1 MSQNSKILAL
11 AIANGD
17 ISDQTIALL
26 QQKNE
31 NLSMEEMK
39 KLPQD
44 ETVYMDELCPWYLSS
59 RLAVGVIPLFTV
71 GLILTGISVYVY
83 TRPYQLKTTIGYL
96 LAFLSFFELLFLLT
110 SFESLSLAQI
120 PTLSCSKAEK
130 GSTIFKDISMS
141 YIFPMTHV
149 TKNMC
154 VCISIMI
161 SVQQWIAVFL
171 PMEVRNLCSM
181 KRTRNILLF
190 SFLFSVFLAIPRFLE
205 EKKSIL
211 RELLRYD
218 SWKNNFLI
226 EKINIF
232 DEYVFNAFIIFTVL
246 LFINI
251 SIIGLLKY
259 SEHERMRMTSQSYR
273 DRRTSLMLLAV
284 LFAYVATHF
293 PSMLI
298 QYGIIGYLKESLPP
312 EIERNKSEISNF
324 FMCCHPL
331 FSFADYMIFSVKYRN
346 TVKSLFHMS
355 SEEAN
360 NKPQAV

>member
-1 MSQNSKILAL
+1 
-11 AIANGD
+11 
-17 ISDQTIALL
+17 
-26 QQKNE
+26 
-31 NLSMEEMK
+31 MEEMK

-59 RLAVGVIPLFTV
+59 HLAVGVIPLFTV

-83 TRPYQLKTTIGYL
+83 TRPYQLKTTVYSIKKREIL
-96 LAFLSFFELLFLLT
+96 HSFLISDWLPACFPLLFRAIISSNFLRIIIACT
-110 SFESLSLAQI
+110 NSNTVKFDRFETNITHFCS
-120 PTLSCSKAEK
+120 SCSKVEK

-190 SFLFSVFLAIPRFLE
+190 SFLFSVFLAIPRFLD

-211 RELLRYD
+211 RELFRYD
-218 SWKNNFLI
+218 SWKDNFLI

-298 QYGIIGYLKESLPP
+298 QYGIIGYLKESLPT

-331 FSFADYMIFSVKYRN
+331 FSF
-346 TVKSLFHMS
+346 TVI
-355 SEEAN
+355 
-360 NKPQAV
+360 